1 MDAAMITTALVSIQV
16 TQQVEAQRAA
26 FCESLVQSE
35 ATATTEAE
43 VKRQRIAA
51 FHATPRFDD
60 HYCNSTEKSYS
71 LLEVSK
77 VAGSMTKH
85 RLHPTA

>member
-60 HYCNSTEKSYS
+60 HYCNSTEDIRHTLCWRYPKW
-71 LLEVSK
+71 L
-77 VAGSMTKH
+77 VA
-85 RLHPTA
+85 